1 MVCPRII
8 RVEINDLAHDCPR
21 KHIEYIRDQGLREIP
36 WCASCKTGVCI
47 VGLEEEFLETV
58 VAINSSDCQALLVA
72 RNSEIKFGYTHT
84 YSHKI
89 Y

>member
-1 MVCPRII
+1 
-8 RVEINDLAHDCPR
+8 
-21 KHIEYIRDQGLREIP
+21 
-36 WCASCKTGVCI
+36 
-47 VGLEEEFLETV
+47 V